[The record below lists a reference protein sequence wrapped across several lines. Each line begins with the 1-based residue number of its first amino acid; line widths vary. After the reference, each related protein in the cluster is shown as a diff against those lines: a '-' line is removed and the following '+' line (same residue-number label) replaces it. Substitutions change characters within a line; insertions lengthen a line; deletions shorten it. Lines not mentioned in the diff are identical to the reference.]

1 VWGAPGRSQKRIRA
15 KVAPAPYK
23 RDNRRIDVAALPAR
37 FER

>member
-1 VWGAPGRSQKRIRA
+1 MHPSPKIATI
-15 KVAPAPYK
+15 APAPYK